1 MIYDN
6 PSTLICFIPAFYE
19 ASGISLSVQHGTSRL
34 RDIAAEYIWAMPQI
48 LCIYD
53 ACRGSS
59 SPRQNYATYVRSPGE
74 NANYINRKFP
84 IPTHVVEERER
95 AARLFVCYV
104 HAPQYCVRF
113 TGSRD
118 TSSEI
123 DK

>member
-19 ASGISLSVQHGTSRL
+19 ASGISLGVPRGTSRL

-59 SPRQNYATYVRSPGE
+59 FPRQNYATYVRSPGE

-84 IPTHVVEERER
+84 FPRHIVEERE
-95 AARLFVCYV
+95 
-104 HAPQYCVRF
+104 
-113 TGSRD
+113 
-118 TSSEI
+118 SS
-123 DK
+123 